1 MYFNIKV
8 NINRIVFFCLHFTS
22 KFLCPNMVMLMI
34 TDSIFLINSFLMEK
48 ALFHVVFLL
57 FYRNDLE

>member
-8 NINRIVFFCLHFTS
+8 NINRIVFFWLHCTF